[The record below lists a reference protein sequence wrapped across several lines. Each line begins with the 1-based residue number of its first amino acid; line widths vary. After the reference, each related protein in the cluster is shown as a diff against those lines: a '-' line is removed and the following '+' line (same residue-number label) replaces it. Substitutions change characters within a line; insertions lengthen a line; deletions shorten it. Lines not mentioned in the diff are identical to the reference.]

1 MHRLKQFF
9 HKLSIRK
16 KMLTILCLVG
26 MLPVMI
32 LGISLGIIPIAQCEI
47 QGKRYDEYTAASL
60 WDCRLSDVYLPAD
73 DEVFRI

>member
-32 LGISLGIIPIAQCEI
+32 LGYFHLESIPIIQC
-47 QGKRYDEYTAASL
+47 
-60 WDCRLSDVYLPAD
+60 
-73 DEVFRI
+73 